1 MGVLKLSSE
10 LAAEMIMISTEES
23 DFVNKAERNTQFS
36 SPHRYQMSSFPLI
49 FFSIYNINDIYT
61 NAVL

>member
-1 MGVLKLSSE
+1 MLKLSSE
-10 LAAEMIMISTEES
+10 LAKMIMISTEES
-23 DFVNKAERNTQFS
+23 DFVNKAEHNTQFS
-36 SPHRYQMSSFPLI
+36 SLNSYQTYCFPLI

>member
-1 MGVLKLSSE
+1 MLKLSSE
-10 LAAEMIMISTEES
+10 LAEIIMISAEES
-23 DFVNKAERNTQFS
+23 DFVNKAEHNNTQVS
-36 SPHRYQMSSFPLI
+36 SPHSYQTYCFPLI